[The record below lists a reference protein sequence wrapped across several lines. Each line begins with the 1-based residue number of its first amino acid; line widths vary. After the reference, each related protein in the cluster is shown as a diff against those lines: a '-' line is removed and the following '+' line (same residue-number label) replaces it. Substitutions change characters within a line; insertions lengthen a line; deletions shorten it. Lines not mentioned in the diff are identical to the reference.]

1 MSKIKIN
8 QVLVNTLPQNPYQ
21 PEYDNHTLLV
31 TAGELLLEKWLG
43 SYSRHDHYKISLSI
57 FTAFPVR
64 SYSLNGLASHTLLR
78 ESFQGAL
85 QQDNQFLYMESYSKC
100 D

>member
-31 TAGELLLEKWLG
+31 TAGELLLEKWAG
-43 SYSRHDHYKISLSI
+43 SYSRHDQKISLSI

-78 ESFQGAL
+78 ESVQGAL
-85 QQDNQFLYMESYSKC
+85 QQDDQCLCMKSYSIC